1 MANDFAWYELMTT
14 DMAAATAFYGTVVGW
29 NAVQATPAYAILRTA
44 GGSVGGLLDMP
55 EPARKAGAGP
65 AWFGYIGV
73 EDVDAHA
80 RRVEAAG
87 GAIHRPPEDIPG
99 GVGRFAMVA
108 DPQGAVFV
116 LFAPQA
122 GAETPVR
129 EGPGTCGWRELM
141 AGDGRSAFDFY
152 AAMFGWT
159 RSTAHDM
166 GPMGVY
172 QIFAID
178 GVDAGGIMTKPAT
191 TPGPH
196 WNYYFRVPGAAAAAG
211 RVAQTGG
218 QVING
223 PMQVPGGGWVL
234 QGLDPQGAL
243 FALFSDEP

>member
-14 DMAAATAFYGTVVGW
+14 DMAAATAFYGAVVGW
-29 NAVQATPAYAILRTA
+29 HAVQATPAYAILRTT

-87 GAIHRPPEDIPG
+87 GAVHRAPEDIP

-116 LFAPQA
+116 LFAPQPA
-122 GAETPVR
+122 AETPVR

-141 AGDGRSAFDFY
+141 AADGRSAFDFY

-159 RSTAHDM
+159 RSTAHEM

-178 GVDAGGIMTKPAT
+178 GIDAGGMMTE
-191 TPGPH
+191 PGRSPRPR
-196 WNYYFRVPGAAAAAG
+196 WNYYFRVEGAAAAAE
-211 RVAQTGG
+211 RVTKGG
-218 QVING
+218 GKVVNG
-223 PMQVPGGGWVL
+223 PMQVPGGGWVV
-234 QGLDPQGAL
+234 QAEDPQGAF
-243 FALFSDEP
+243 FALMGGTP